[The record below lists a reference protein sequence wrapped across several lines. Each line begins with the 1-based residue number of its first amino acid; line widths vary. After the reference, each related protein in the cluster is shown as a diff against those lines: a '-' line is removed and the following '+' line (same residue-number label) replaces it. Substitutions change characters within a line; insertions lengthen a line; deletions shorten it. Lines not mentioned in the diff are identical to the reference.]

1 MTECY
6 QSSFEFPSVKRRKV
20 EANFSGGD
28 ITSNAGIGLMAR
40 VDRQMGLTKAV
51 ARAMDDSRRKA
62 SCYHSLLEL
71 LRQRIYG
78 LALVPK
84 QVFARIKFLCCK
96 RGFRFVNS
104 ARLHENSRNLSVD

>member
-1 MTECY
+1 VTECY

-62 SCYHSLLEL
+62 
-71 LRQRIYG
+71 
-78 LALVPK
+78 ALVPK